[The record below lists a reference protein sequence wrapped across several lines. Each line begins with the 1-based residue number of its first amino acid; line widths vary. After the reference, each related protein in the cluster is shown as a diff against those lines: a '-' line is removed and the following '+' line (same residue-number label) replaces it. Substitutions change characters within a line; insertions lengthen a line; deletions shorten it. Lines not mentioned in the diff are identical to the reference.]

1 MVRVCPWFGL
11 MVIKG
16 VLGSFWVHSP
26 LYLEESGTGREGWGD
41 VNSHRALPLLGS
53 RGRGGGVAV

>member
-1 MVRVCPWFGL
+1 M
-11 MVIKG
+11 
-16 VLGSFWVHSP
+16 HSL